1 MKTKKKLEETNFNEE
16 LFPNWQIFVN
26 LSIINFLLAFMASQF
41 IFTREYYYTIF
52 SDQIELTRIDKYVDI
67 INRFSFWSMVLLPL
81 FLLIRY
87 LFVAFIL
94 QIPLLIRYIEISFK
108 YIFRWVMFASI
119 ALMLGQVTHFLNI
132 YLTPAENI
140 SSLLYKIQPLS
151 LAATINPEEYD
162 SNSIVILNQFNIF
175 DLLWGS
181 VLYLGLSKTG
191 KIKKLDTFLLILC
204 VWTFLL
210 ALQWA
215 ILFFVEN
222 IQ

>member
-52 SDQIELTRIDKYVDI
+52 SDQIESTRIDKYVDI

-162 SNSIVILNQFNIF
+162 SNSIVILNHFNIF

-204 VWTFLL
+204 VWTLLL